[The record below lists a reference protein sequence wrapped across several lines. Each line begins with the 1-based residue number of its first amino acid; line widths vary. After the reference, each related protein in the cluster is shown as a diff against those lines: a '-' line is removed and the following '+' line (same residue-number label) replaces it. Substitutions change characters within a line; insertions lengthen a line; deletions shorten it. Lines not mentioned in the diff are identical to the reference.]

1 MSPDRIER
9 IAQPGQGAH
18 WPICQC
24 IGLVESPR
32 ISTIKISELASL
44 LHGSLGTNFLDICT
58 YRLDECTSCNHDRV
72 DFRFFE
78 MSVVVDVRIAITIAE
93 EVDLASGL

>member
-24 IGLVESPR
+24 IALVESPR

-44 LHGSLGTNFLDICT
+44 LHGKDRCNEMTRRGSNSLL
-58 YRLDECTSCNHDRV
+58 LP
-72 DFRFFE
+72 
-78 MSVVVDVRIAITIAE
+78 
-93 EVDLASGL
+93 